1 MAGHTHCGQITIP
14 GLQSWSYHQLTSA
27 ERIVIEEWAPSGY
40 GAAGNQLYV
49 TCGIGFSLLPMR
61 IAALPQVVF
70 FDLHPAR

>member
-14 GLQSWSYHQLTSA
+14 GLQSWSYHQLTGA

-40 GAAGNQLYV
+40 GTAGNQLYV